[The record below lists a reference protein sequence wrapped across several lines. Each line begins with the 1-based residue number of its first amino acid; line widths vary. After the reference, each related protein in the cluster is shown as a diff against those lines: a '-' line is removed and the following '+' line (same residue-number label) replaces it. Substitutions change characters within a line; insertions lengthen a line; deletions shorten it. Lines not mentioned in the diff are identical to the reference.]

1 MNITSRSS
9 SRNEAFTL
17 VELLTVIAIIGILAA
32 ILIPVVGKVR
42 AAGQKSASAT
52 KLRQIGVALSSYNAD
67 HKGRLPGYDPIP
79 WESGGKT
86 YTSYGLNRG
95 ASATWYTLNGVP
107 TTDLVS
113 QLMPYL
119 DFNRKAGSGSIQGI
133 CTSFLCPSNSSQPTS
148 TSDTK
153 YAANYYLAPTVRTD
167 AGITQY
173 PFGYSSGNKR
183 AVIAAQIS
191 NPGKAPALFD
201 LDAAI
206 LTVIGA
212 GVVTYAP
219 DTAVHGTTRN
229 VLYFDGH
236 VAAVNKDLN
245 PLETL

>member
-1 MNITSRSS
+1 MKIPAHSS
-9 SRNEAFTL
+9 SPTKAFTL

-32 ILIPVVGKVR
+32 IIIPVVGKVR
-42 AAGQKSASAT
+42 AAGQKSACASN
-52 KLRQIGVALSSYNAD
+52 LRQIGVALNSYIAD

-86 YTSYGLNRG
+86 YTSYGLNRS

-119 DFNRKAGSGSIQGI
+119 DFNRKAGSGSIQGV
-133 CTSFLCPSNSSQPTS
+133 CPAFLCPANSSQPTS
-148 TSDTK
+148 VSDTQ

-173 PFGYSSGNKR
+173 PFGYSQGNKR

-191 NPGKAPALFD
+191 NPGRAPALFD
-201 LDAAI
+201 LDSAI
-206 LTVIGA
+206 LTLIGA
-212 GVVTYAP
+212 GAVKYAP
-219 DTAVHGTTRN
+219 DTSVHGSTRN

-236 VAAVNKDLN
+236 VASVSKDIN